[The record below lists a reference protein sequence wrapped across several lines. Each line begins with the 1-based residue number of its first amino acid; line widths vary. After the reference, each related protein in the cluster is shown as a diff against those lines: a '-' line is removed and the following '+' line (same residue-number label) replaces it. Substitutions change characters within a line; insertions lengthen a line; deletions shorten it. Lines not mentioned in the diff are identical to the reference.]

1 MYDDTIA
8 AISTAVG
15 EGGIGIVRL
24 SGASAFAILGR
35 IFTRPRGGRLQAGR
49 LMYGHARDPAT
60 GENVDEVLASY
71 MPAPR
76 TYTREDVVEID
87 CHGGMVALQR
97 VLELA
102 LREGARLAGP
112 GEFTLRAFLNGRI
125 DLSQAESV
133 IDVVRA
139 QTEASLRVA
148 VRQLEGGLAREVR
161 TVRAQVLDILA
172 YLTATVDFTEDEIPP
187 QDLAAPL
194 QEVVARVEKLLS
206 GADAG
211 IVYRQGVRTA
221 IVGRP
226 NVGKSSLL
234 NALLREA
241 RAIVTAVPGTTRDTV
256 EEVVNIQGVP
266 IVLIDTAGITATDD
280 VVERMGV
287 ERSRRAI
294 EEADLVLLV
303 VDGSQPLEDRDRVI
317 ARLAGPKPA
326 LLVVNKSDLPQHPEE
341 QRLVQFA
348 AGRANVRVSA
358 TEGSGLPELEDAIV
372 SIVFAGATRASDA
385 LLVSNPRH
393 KDALNRAR
401 SSLKA
406 AAGGLSEGTP
416 ADCLT
421 VDLTAAANALGE
433 ITGETVGEDLLHA
446 IFSRFCIGK

>member
-1 MYDDTIA
+1 MIRQRSEGRCRRDSRLLQSPLGLERMYDDTIA

-35 IFTRPRGGRLQAGR
+35 LFVRSSGGRLQPGR
-49 LMYGHARDPAT
+49 LMYGHARDPAM

-102 LREGARLAGP
+102 LCEGARLAGP

-172 YLTATVDFTEDEIPP
+172 YLTPTVDFAEDEIPP
-187 QDLAAPL
+187 PDAAAPL
-194 QEVVARVEKLLS
+194 QQAIAHVEKLLA

-221 IVGRP
+221 IVCRP

-280 VVERMGV
+280 VGERMGG

-303 VDGSQPLEDRDRVI
+303 V
-317 ARLAGPKPA
+317 
-326 LLVVNKSDLPQHPEE
+326 
-341 QRLVQFA
+341 
-348 AGRANVRVSA
+348 
-358 TEGSGLPELEDAIV
+358 
-372 SIVFAGATRASDA
+372 
-385 LLVSNPRH
+385 
-393 KDALNRAR
+393 
-401 SSLKA
+401 
-406 AAGGLSEGTP
+406 
-416 ADCLT
+416 
-421 VDLTAAANALGE
+421 
-433 ITGETVGEDLLHA
+433 
-446 IFSRFCIGK
+446 